1 MITAEQVPSPMRG
14 ALRNLKCEPISRL
27 ILGAYGFAEH
37 GTHHVKPR
45 LPYYHLSAAPN
56 ERMKDDP
63 EMVPNHQYLEEL
75 AELARKY
82 PLKPSGGESR

>member
-1 MITAEQVPSPMRG
+1 
-14 ALRNLKCEPISRL
+14 
-27 ILGAYGFAEH
+27 
-37 GTHHVKPR
+37 
-45 LPYYHLSAAPN
+45 
-56 ERMKDDP
+56 MKDDP